1 MYCSSSQNML
11 SLVALLAVSTWSHH
25 KSDERRDGHGNDGE
39 DHADSNPL
47 EHHDPVAS
55 PGMSQVTHKH
65 NN

>member
-1 MYCSSSQNML
+1 
-11 SLVALLAVSTWSHH
+11 VALLAVSTWSHH
-25 KSDERRDGHGNDGE
+25 ESDERRDGHGNDGE